1 MRCPLTLFLFV
12 LSAMVATAQEATA
25 PRWSFAVAAPVK
37 FSIGSPTT
45 QRIVSPSS
53 RPLVLNVP
61 DRLRFR
67 QPQYGLEAI
76 VSYTVKPRLRAG
88 VGAGLSGNFSERDP
102 TFGPYTQLLVP
113 VFATVAF
120 DIPVSQSIDLSI
132 SGRGGHQWHEQQFG
146 NGTTALVISQRGG
159 AFVGGGVTILSRAHR
174 WHPQLSLGYEYQRF
188 QYAYAFPTP
197 VPGPVTIF
205 VPPAIDDSIPQISG
219 PVNTTPYSHMLTLGL
234 GVRF

>member
-12 LSAMVATAQEATA
+12 LSAMVATAQEAIA
-25 PRWSFAVAAPVK
+25 PRWSFTVAAPVK

-120 DIPVSQSIDLSI
+120 DIPVSSSVNLSI

-146 NGTTALVISQRGG
+146 NGNTALAILQQGG
-159 AFVGGGVTILSRAHR
+159 AFVGGGVTVGLTSHPWR
-174 WHPQLSLGYEYQRF
+174 PQLSFGYEHHRF
-188 QYAYAFPTP
+188 RYAYFFPEPRT
-197 VPGPVTIF
+197 VF
-205 VPPAIDDSIPQISG
+205 LPPTIDDPIPQISG